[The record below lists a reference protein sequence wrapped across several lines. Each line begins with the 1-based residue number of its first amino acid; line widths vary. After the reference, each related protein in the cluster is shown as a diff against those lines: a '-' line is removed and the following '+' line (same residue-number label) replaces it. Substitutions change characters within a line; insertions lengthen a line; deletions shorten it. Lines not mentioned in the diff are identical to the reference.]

1 MRVGSIPPGVSSAWK
16 RDGLPR
22 LPNVGRVEFKA
33 VSKSYDGMSD
43 VVDRLGFTIEPGEFL
58 TLLGPSGSGKT
69 TTLMMLAGFE
79 QPTSGDITLEDRS
92 ILALPPHAR
101 NFGMVFQNY
110 ALFPHLS
117 VAANIAFP
125 LTVRKRP
132 RAEVAER
139 VTQALE
145 MVRLANFGS
154 RFPAQLSG
162 GQQQR
167 VALARA
173 LVFEPRLVL
182 MDEPLG
188 ALDKRLREEMQAE
201 IRHLH
206 QALGV
211 TMVYVTHDQVEAMA
225 LSDRVAVLQGGRI
238 RQLGSP
244 RIIREAP
251 ADGFVA
257 KFVGDT
263 NAMLGTVEGASNSSV
278 RLRLDDGIL
287 LIGRSPDPVQ
297 PGQRKL
303 ASVRPE
309 RIRLDPPPT
318 LENVFEG
325 IVEDAM
331 YLGDRV
337 SVTVRL
343 PSGLPLSIDLGIG
356 GLDLQPAPGHP
367 TRVGWA
373 SDHCLVLDPD

>member
-1 MRVGSIPPGVSSAWK
+1 MRVGSVPPGVSLAWK
-16 RDGLPR
+16 RDGLSR

-43 VVDRLGFTIEPGEFL
+43 VVDRLALTIEPGEFL

-79 QPTSGDITLEDRS
+79 QPTSGDITLEDES

-117 VAANIAFP
+117 VADNIAFP

-145 MVRLANFGS
+145 MVRLGNFGS
-154 RFPAQLSG
+154 RFPSQLSG

-188 ALDKRLREEMQAE
+188 ALDKRLREEMQVE

-206 QALGV
+206 QELGV

-225 LSDRVAVLQGGRI
+225 LSDRVAVFQGGRI

-278 RLRLDDGIL
+278 RLRLDDGTL
-287 LIGRSPDPVQ
+287 LVGRSPDPVH

-309 RIRLDPPPT
+309 RIRLDPPPM
-318 LENVFEG
+318 LENIFEG
-325 IVEDAM
+325 IVEDAI
-331 YLGDRV
+331 YLGDRL

-356 GLDLQPAPGHP
+356 GLDHQPTQGHP
-367 TRVGWA
+367 ARVGWA
-373 SDHCLVLDPD
+373 SDHCLILAPD